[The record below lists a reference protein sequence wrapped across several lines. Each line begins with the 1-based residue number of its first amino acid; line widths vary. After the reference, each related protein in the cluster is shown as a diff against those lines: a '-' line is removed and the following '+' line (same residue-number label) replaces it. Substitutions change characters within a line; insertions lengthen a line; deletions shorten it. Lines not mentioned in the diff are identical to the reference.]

1 MTNWSSVLWWTYIL
15 LLVLQCCHRAHYKWV
30 LNCVATPEIIRGPWS
45 HNCARSL
52 REWHG
57 HETWWSS
64 VCHERPWPELRLSL
78 NDTKGGTR
86 ERSHWPAIV
95 FSGGCVPWTSD
106 CCGDWLLLAADVTAG
121 SLEMSQFSDS
131 GLSILLSS
139 IPFGL
144 LESVNLSIWE
154 YFLTVSIWISQGC
167 QALVLLLA
175 VRMRTVIWAALKS
188 LLAEHDS
195 WMESGQIHCYMQ
207 SLSWHE
213 IAKSTM
219 VFEINSTSN
228 VQHSMSISY

>member
-45 HNCARSL
+45 HNCAWSL
-52 REWHG
+52 CGWHG
-57 HETWWSS
+57 CETWWSS

-78 NDTKGGTR
+78 NDAKGGTR

-121 SLEMSQFSDS
+121 SLEMSKFSDS

-144 LESVNLSIWE
+144 LESVNLSIWV
-154 YFLTVSIWISQGC
+154 FLDRFYMDFSGLSSS
-167 QALVLLLA
+167 
-175 VRMRTVIWAALKS
+175 RS
-188 LLAEHDS
+188 LTGSAHA
-195 WMESGQIHCYMQ
+195 HCYMG
-207 SLSWHE
+207 SVKKFAGWAWFLNG
-213 IAKSTM
+213 IRPNTLLYAKPVVTW
-219 VFEINSTSN
+219 NSK
-228 VQHSMSISY
+228 VYYGIWD